1 MNRFIGTTGFKR
13 IGQIAKH
20 LYHGALL
27 DGAPDLFT
35 SLDASDDPG
44 IPQESQMPR
53 NHRHIDIAS
62 FSDIADCARTPRLGQ
77 PRKE

>member
-13 IGQIAKH
+13 ISQIAKH
-20 LYHGALL
+20 LYYGALL
-27 DGAPDLFT
+27 DGAPDLFA
-35 SLDASDDPG
+35 SFDAFDDSG

-53 NHRHIDIAS
+53 NHRHVDIAS
-62 FSDIADCARTPRLGQ
+62 LCDIADCAWTPSLGQ